1 MRSLNKLLSVI
12 MSIAVALA
20 LLTGSIAT
28 PILIR
33 PFYYAQIQ
41 PLELESA
48 SGLSR
53 DEIIQAYDEVLDY
66 CIGASDE
73 FSAGVLPFSAS
84 GSAHFADCRV
94 LFILDLWLLAG
105 SVIVIV
111 LLKLYDKR
119 RRLPRLGRHG
129 APFWGAAGMAAL
141 LVLIGIAAATD
152 FDRAFTVFHSLFF
165 HGKDNWVFN
174 ASTDPVIL
182 IMPEAF
188 FRNCAILILAV
199 LLVISAVIIISD
211 KRKGYAK

>member
-1 MRSLNKLLSVI
+1 MSSLNKLLSVI

-53 DEIIQAYDEVLDY
+53 DEIVQAYDEVLDY

-174 ASTDPVIL
+174 AATDPVIL

-199 LLVISAVIIISD
+199 LLVISAVIIILD